1 MEDFVVSA
9 RKYRPKTFDTVVG
22 QEKITQTLIRSIENN
37 HLAQAFLF
45 CGPRGVGKTTCARI
59 MARTVNQHNDPN
71 ARIDDDFSF
80 NIFELDAASN
90 NSVDDI
96 RSLIDQVRIP
106 PQIGKYK
113 VYIIDEVHMLST
125 SAFNAFLKTL
135 EEPPPYAIFI
145 LATTEKHKVL
155 PTILSRCQIFDFNR
169 IQIPE
174 MVDHLSKI
182 AARENIKAGSDALHV
197 IAEKADGALRDAL
210 SIFDQMVSFSGNEL
224 TYQSVIEHLN
234 ILDHDYYFSIT
245 DAFIRGD
252 RTEVLLT
259 FNQILNKGFDGHN
272 FVNGLASHIRN
283 LLFSVT
289 PETAKLLEV
298 GETIRD
304 RYMEQSRKCDTKF
317 LLNAINVLSE
327 ADVHYK
333 ASRNPRLM
341 VEINLLKI
349 SSLTGKIEEKKN
361 DFDSVAP
368 SAKSEQTT
376 KPDPSSVTSAPK
388 PSPATAD
395 QTTGSKDI
403 SAQSEA
409 REVPKPEEKTENPV
423 IIEPK
428 RQETESLISAA
439 DETPEL
445 KVPENNTA
453 EGLNSESPEPYSE
466 TTSGTQKPE
475 APNLAEPEPVK
486 KGFSSRLGSA
496 KVKGMSS
503 INAGNG
509 YRTGNYSADGTKD
522 GNEDPLVDPSLPVSD
537 KPAKDFN
544 MAQLWEAWDA
554 YALTIKE
561 SDRQSYYA
569 TLTKRKPIL
578 RDNFKIELLL
588 DNEIQK
594 GDLETDKGNLLGF
607 IREKLN
613 NWQIQLQGII
623 DEDEAGDDMD
633 LYSPEAKF
641 KAMAEINPAITTMK
655 QLFDL
660 EVDYDD

>member
-22 QEKITQTLIRSIENN
+22 QEKITQTLIKSIENN

-59 MARTVNQHNDPN
+59 MARAVNQHGDTN

-113 VYIIDEVHMLST
+113 VYIIDEVHMLS
-125 SAFNAFLKTL
+125 SNAFNAFLKTL

-145 LATTEKHKVL
+145 MATTEKHKVL

-182 AARENIKAGSDALHV
+182 AERENIKAGSDALHI

-224 TYQSVIEHLN
+224 TYQNVIDHLN
-234 ILDHDYYFSIT
+234 ILDYDYYFSIT
-245 DAFIRGD
+245 DAFLRGD

-259 FNQILNKGFDGHN
+259 FNGVLNKGFDGHN
-272 FVNGLASHIRN
+272 FINGLASHIRN

-289 PETAKLLEV
+289 PETTQLLEV

-304 RYMEQSRKCDTKF
+304 RYLEQSRKCDTKF
-317 LLNAINVLSE
+317 LLNAINLLSE
-327 ADVHYK
+327 ADVNYK

-341 VEINLLKI
+341 VEITLLKI
-349 SSLTGKIEEKKN
+349 CALTGRIEEKKN
-361 DFDSVAP
+361 DDSSVSAGEASQEMQPATERSIP
-368 SAKSEQTT
+368 SAAT
-376 KPDPSSVTSAPK
+376 KESPKKIVNTAQPSSGNLEV
-388 PSPATAD
+388 ATV
-395 QTTGSKDI
+395 
-403 SAQSEA
+403 SAQPLETELRGAEIASQPA
-409 REVPKPEEKTENPV
+409 KPE
-423 IIEPK
+423 
-428 RQETESLISAA
+428 L
-439 DETPEL
+439 
-445 KVPENNTA
+445 
-453 EGLNSESPEPYSE
+453 SPEPVSTEATELGGHQNSVAFDKAKDSSYID
-466 TTSGTQKPE
+466 QKQE
-475 APNLAEPEPVK
+475 IQSAKNSDVSEPEPAK
-486 KGFSSRLGSA
+486 KSFSSRLGNA
-496 KVKGMSS
+496 KIKGMTS
-503 INAGNG
+503 INAGEG
-509 YRTGNYSADGTKD
+509 YRTEASSGAKNKSGSGND
-522 GNEDPLVDPSLPVSD
+522 EIDPSLPIDD

-544 MAQLWEAWDA
+544 MAQLWDAWDA
-554 YALTIKE
+554 YAQTVKE

-578 RDNFKIELLL
+578 RENFKIELLI

-594 GDLETDKGNLLGF
+594 GDLDTDKGNLLGF
-607 IREKLN
+607 IRERLG
-613 NWQIQLQGII
+613 NWQIQLQGVI

-641 KAMAEINPAITTMK
+641 KAMAEINPGIATMK

-660 EVDYDD
+660 EIDYDD

>member
-9 RKYRPKTFDTVVG
+9 RKYRPRTFDTVVG
-22 QEKITQTLIRSIENN
+22 QEKITQTLIKSIENN

-59 MARTVNQHNDPN
+59 MARAVNQHGDAN

-106 PQIGKYK
+106 PQVGKYK

-125 SAFNAFLKTL
+125 NAFNAFLKTL

-145 LATTEKHKVL
+145 MATTEKHKVL

-182 AARENIKAGSDALHV
+182 AASENIKAGSDALHI

-224 TYQSVIEHLN
+224 TYQDVIDHLN
-234 ILDHDYYFSIT
+234 ILDYDYYFSIT
-245 DAFIRGD
+245 DAFLNGD
-252 RTEVLLT
+252 RTDVLLT
-259 FNQILNKGFDGHN
+259 FNGVLNKGFDGHN

-289 PETAKLLEV
+289 PETAQLLEV

-304 RYMEQSRKCDTKF
+304 RYLAQSRRCDTKF
-317 LLNAINVLSE
+317 LLNAINLLSE
-327 ADVHYK
+327 ADVNYK

-341 VEINLLKI
+341 VEITLLKI
-349 SSLTGKIEEKKN
+349 CALTSRIEEKKN
-361 DFDSVAP
+361 DDIAVGTV
-368 SAKSEQTT
+368 ELGRQTVQT
-376 KPDPSSVTSAPK
+376 PSSTTNSSPERPTSPEKVTNSEVKPAADQYLQAPVFPIPSKPATPEPKYDSQSAQQHEPTE
-388 PSPATAD
+388 PLPATAIN
-395 QTTGSKDI
+395 Q
-403 SAQSEA
+403 
-409 REVPKPEEKTENPV
+409 
-423 IIEPK
+423 
-428 RQETESLISAA
+428 
-439 DETPEL
+439 
-445 KVPENNTA
+445 
-453 EGLNSESPEPYSE
+453 
-466 TTSGTQKPE
+466 
-475 APNLAEPEPVK
+475 AEPEESAASEIDPNYTSQTPEGNDAKTTDVSEPEPTK
-486 KGFSSRLGSA
+486 KTFSSRLGNA
-496 KVKGMSS
+496 KIKGMTS

-509 YRTGNYSADGTKD
+509 YRTEGAPGDKNLNHTGHV
-522 GNEDPLVDPSLPVSD
+522 EIDPSLPVDD

-554 YALTIKE
+554 YALTVKE

-578 RDNFKIELLL
+578 REHFKIELLL

-594 GDLETDKGNLLGF
+594 SDLDNDKGNLLEF
-607 IREKLN
+607 VREKLG
-613 NWQIQLQGII
+613 NWQIQLKGVI

-641 KAMAEINPAITTMK
+641 KAMAEINPGIATMK

-660 EVDYDD
+660 EIDYDD